1 MITNLNIKNFVIVK
15 ELELKFEEGLQILT
29 GETGT
34 GKSIIVG
41 AINVIFGGAIHAGML
56 YDETKPALL
65 EVTFNV
71 DKSNIK
77 FFELLSK
84 HGVDFSENEVFFLRE
99 IFTNLRGKS
108 FLNGRR
114 ISNSIVKEFREVL
127 LDFHSQRDQQ
137 KLFNEN
143 IQLEVLDKFGNLVSQ
158 RDEFEQNFKELQSK
172 IKELEKLQEQ
182 EKTAQERVKLYEY
195 QIGEFEEINLK
206 IGEDEKLQNELN
218 FLNHAE
224 EILNHSSLLEQE
236 IYEKENSV
244 YDIINSFIHK
254 LSNFKDDNSHI
265 KKAITS
271 LRESLGDLDDTIS
284 EIRQIQNSIN
294 LDSLRQEEVEE
305 KLNTINSIKAK
316 YKKNVP
322 EILDYCS
329 KIKGEISSF
338 TSVKNKI
345 IKINQEIDK
354 DSKEI
359 WKKANL
365 LTKKRK
371 EAAKILEDEIQTNIH
386 KLAIPDAR
394 IKIRFDKEIIEKKI
408 NNELYGLTYSGQDK
422 IEIFFSANIGVKMQ
436 PFKYAASGGELSR
449 FLLTIKKILSDK
461 LEKKTIIFDEIDIG
475 LGGKTAELLG
485 EFIFNI
491 SKFHQVICITHL
503 PQIASYAKDH
513 FLIDKKS
520 GMNLTEVEIKKIDKT
535 ERKQEIARMLAG
547 SKTELALKHAA
558 EILSLKR
565 K

>member
-1 MITNLNIKNFVIVK
+1 M
-15 ELELKFEEGLQILT
+15 
-29 GETGT
+29 
-34 GKSIIVG
+34 
-41 AINVIFGGAIHAGML
+41 
-56 YDETKPALL
+56 
-65 EVTFNV
+65 
-71 DKSNIK
+71 
-77 FFELLSK
+77 ELLSK
-84 HGVDFSENEVFFLRE
+84 YELEHSENEVFLQRE
-99 IFTNLRGKS
+99 ISTVLRGKS

-114 ISNSIVKEFREVL
+114 ISNSIVKEFREIL

-137 KLFNEN
+137 KLFKEN
-143 IQLEVLDKFGNLVSQ
+143 VQLEILDKFGNLEYQ
-158 RDEFEQNFKELQSK
+158 RDEFEKDFKILQSK

-182 EKTAQERVKLYEY
+182 EKAAQERIKLYEY
-195 QIGEFEEINLK
+195 QAEEVEETDLK

-218 FLNHAE
+218 LLNHAE
-224 EILNHSSLLEQE
+224 EIMNLSSLLEQE

-244 YDIINSFIHK
+244 YDIINSFVHK
-254 LSNFKDDNSHI
+254 LSSFEDDNSHI
-265 KKAITS
+265 KKAISS
-271 LRESLGDLDDTIS
+271 LQESLGNLDDTIS
-284 EIRQIQNSIN
+284 EIRLVQNVIN
-294 LDSLRQEEVEE
+294 LDRLRLEEVEE
-305 KLNTINSIKAK
+305 RLNAINSIKAK
-316 YKKNVP
+316 YKMNVP

-329 KIKGEISSF
+329 KIKGEIFSF

-345 IKINQEIDK
+345 LKIQLEIDK
-354 DSKEI
+354 VSKEL
-359 WKKANL
+359 WKKANI

-371 EAAKILEDEIQTNIH
+371 EAAKILEGEIKTNIH
-386 KLAIPDAR
+386 KLAIPEAR
-394 IKIRFDKEIIEKKI
+394 IKIKFDKELTKKDFT
-408 NNELYGLTYSGQDK
+408 NVLSGLTYSGQDK

-436 PFKYAASGGELSR
+436 PFKFAASGGELSR

-461 LEKKTIIFDEIDIG
+461 LDKKTIIFDEIDIG

-558 EILSLKR
+558 EILSLKE

>member
-1 MITNLNIKNFVIVK
+1 MISNLSIKNFVIVK
-15 ELELKFEEGLQILT
+15 ELDLKFEEGLQILT

-56 YDETKPALL
+56 YDESKPAFL
-65 EVTFNV
+65 EVTFNI
-71 DKSNIK
+71 DKSNKK
-77 FFELLSK
+77 FLELLSK
-84 HGVDFSENEVFFLRE
+84 HEIEPSENEVFFLRE
-99 IFTNLRGKS
+99 ISTNLRGKS

-143 IQLEVLDKFGNLVSQ
+143 VQLEILDKFGNLVSQ
-158 RDEFEQNFKELQSK
+158 KDVFEKEFKKIQSK
-172 IKELEKLQEQ
+172 LKELEKLQKQ
-182 EKTAQERVKLYEY
+182 EKTAQERIKLYEY
-195 QIGEFEEINLK
+195 QIGELEEIDLK

-218 FLNHAE
+218 LLNHAE

-244 YDIINSFIHK
+244 YDIINSFVHK
-254 LSNFKDDNSHI
+254 LSNFEEDNSHI
-265 KKAITS
+265 KKAISS
-271 LRESLGDLDDTIS
+271 LQESLGNLDDTIS
-284 EIRQIQNSIN
+284 EIRQIQNIIN
-294 LDSLRQEEVEE
+294 LDSLRLEEVEE
-305 KLNTINSIKAK
+305 RLNTINSIKAK

-329 KIKGEISSF
+329 KIKDEISSF

-345 IKINQEIDK
+345 LKIQLKIDDNSEK
-354 DSKEI
+354 L
-359 WKKANL
+359 WKKANV

-371 EAAKILEDEIQTNIH
+371 EAAKRFENEIKTNIH

-394 IKIRFDKEIIEKKI
+394 IKIRFDKELTKKDFTNI
-408 NNELYGLTYSGQDK
+408 LNGLTYSGQDK
-422 IEIFFSANIGVKMQ
+422 VVIFFSANIGVKMQ

-491 SKFHQVICITHL
+491 SKYHQVICITHL

-513 FLIDKKS
+513 FLINKKKKA
-520 GMNLTEVEIKKIDKT
+520 NFTEIEIKKIDKN

-558 EILSLKR
+558 EILSLKE

>member
-1 MITNLNIKNFVIVK
+1 MITNLSIKNFVIVK
-15 ELELKFEEGLQILT
+15 ELNLKFEDGLQILT

-56 YDETKPALL
+56 FDETNPAFL
-65 EVTFNV
+65 EVTFSK
-71 DKSNIK
+71 DESNKK
-77 FFELLSK
+77 FLELLSK
-84 HGVDFSENEVFFLRE
+84 HEIEPSENEVFFLRE
-99 IFTNLRGKS
+99 ISTNLRGKS

-143 IQLEVLDKFGNLVSQ
+143 VQLEVLDKFGNLVSE
-158 RDEFEQNFKELQSK
+158 RDGFEKNFKEIQSK
-172 IKELEKLQEQ
+172 IKELEKLLEQ
-182 EKTAQERVKLYEY
+182 EKVAQERIKLYEY
-195 QIGEFEEINLK
+195 QIGDLEEINLK

-218 FLNHAE
+218 LLNHAE
-224 EILNHSSLLEQE
+224 AILNHASLLEQE

-244 YDIINSFIHK
+244 YDIINSFVHK
-254 LSNFKDDNSHI
+254 LSNFEDDNSHI
-265 KKAITS
+265 KKTISS
-271 LRESLGDLDDTIS
+271 LQESLGNLDDTIS
-284 EIRQIQNSIN
+284 EIRQVQNVIN
-294 LDSLRQEEVEE
+294 LDSLRLEEVEE
-305 KLNTINSIKAK
+305 RLNAINSIKAK

-322 EILDYCS
+322 EIMDYCS
-329 KIKGEISSF
+329 KIKDEIFSF
-338 TSVKNKI
+338 TSVKKKI
-345 IKINQEIDK
+345 LKIHQEIDK
-354 DSKEI
+354 NSKELL
-359 WKKANL
+359 KKANV

-371 EAAKILEDEIQTNIH
+371 EAAKILEDEIKTNIH

-394 IKIRFDKEIIEKKI
+394 IKIRFDKEIIEKKC
-408 NNELYGLTYSGQDK
+408 NNDLSGLTYSGQDK

-436 PFKYAASGGELSR
+436 PFKFAASGGELSR

-461 LEKKTIIFDEIDIG
+461 LDKKTIIFDEIDIG

-520 GMNLTEVEIKKIDKT
+520 GMNLTEVEIKKIDKN

-558 EILSLKR
+558 EILSLKE

>member
-1 MITNLNIKNFVIVK
+1 MITNLSIKNFVIVK
-15 ELELKFEEGLQILT
+15 ELNLKFEDGLQILT

-56 YDETKPALL
+56 FDETNPAFL
-65 EVTFNV
+65 EVTFSK
-71 DKSNIK
+71 DESNKK
-77 FFELLSK
+77 FLELLSK
-84 HGVDFSENEVFFLRE
+84 HEIEPSENEVFFLRE
-99 IFTNLRGKS
+99 ISTNLRGKS

-158 RDEFEQNFKELQSK
+158 RDEFEKEYKKIQSQ
-172 IKELEKLQEQ
+172 IKELEKLLEQ
-182 EKTAQERVKLYEY
+182 EKVAQERIKLYEY
-195 QIGEFEEINLK
+195 QIGDLEEINLK

-218 FLNHAE
+218 LLNHAE
-224 EILNHSSLLEQE
+224 AILNHASLLEQE

-244 YDIINSFIHK
+244 YDIINSFVHK
-254 LSNFKDDNSHI
+254 LSNFEDDNSHI
-265 KKAITS
+265 KKTISS
-271 LRESLGDLDDTIS
+271 LQESLGNLDDTIS
-284 EIRQIQNSIN
+284 EIRQVQNVIN
-294 LDSLRQEEVEE
+294 LDSLRLEEVEE
-305 KLNTINSIKAK
+305 RLNAINSIKAK

-322 EILDYCS
+322 EIMDYCS
-329 KIKGEISSF
+329 KIKDEIFSF
-338 TSVKNKI
+338 TSVKKKI
-345 IKINQEIDK
+345 LKIHQEIDK
-354 DSKEI
+354 NSKELL
-359 WKKANL
+359 KKANV

-371 EAAKILEDEIQTNIH
+371 EAAKILEDEIKTNIH

-394 IKIRFDKEIIEKKI
+394 IKIRFDKEIIEKKC
-408 NNELYGLTYSGQDK
+408 NNDLSGLTYSGQDK
-422 IEIFFSANIGVKMQ
+422 VEIFFSANIGVKMQ
-436 PFKYAASGGELSR
+436 PFKFAASGGELSR

-461 LEKKTIIFDEIDIG
+461 LDKKTIIFDEIDIG

-558 EILSLKR
+558 EILSLKE

>member
-15 ELELKFEEGLQILT
+15 ELELKFEKGLQILT

-41 AINVIFGGAIHAGML
+41 AINVIFGGAIHTGML
-56 YDETKPALL
+56 YDETKPAFL
-65 EVTFNV
+65 EVTFSI
-71 DKSNIK
+71 DKSNPK
-77 FFELLSK
+77 FMESLSK
-84 HGVDFSENEVFFLRE
+84 HEIDPSENEVFFLRE
-99 IFTNLRGKS
+99 ISTNLRGKS

-114 ISNSIVKEFREVL
+114 ISNSIVKKFREIL

-143 IQLEVLDKFGNLVSQ
+143 IQLEVLDKFGNLESLK
-158 RDEFEQNFKELQSK
+158 DKFEKEFKEIQSK
-172 IKELEKLQEQ
+172 IKELKILQEK
-182 EKTAQERVKLYEY
+182 EKAAQERIKLYEY
-195 QIGEFEEINLK
+195 QIGELEEINLK

-218 FLNHAE
+218 LLNHAE
-224 EILNHSSLLEQE
+224 EILNHASLLEQE

-244 YDIINSFIHK
+244 YDVVNSFVHK
-254 LSNFKDDNSHI
+254 LSNFKEDNSHI
-265 KKAITS
+265 KKTISS
-271 LRESLGDLDDTIS
+271 LQESLGNLDDTIS
-284 EIRQIQNSIN
+284 EIRQVQNVVN
-294 LDSLRQEEVEE
+294 LDSLRLEEVEE
-305 KLNTINSIKAK
+305 RLNTINSIKAK
-316 YKKNVP
+316 YKMNIP
-322 EILDYCS
+322 EILEYCS
-329 KIKGEISSF
+329 KIKDEISSF

-345 IKINQEIDK
+345 QKIHQEIDK
-354 DSKEI
+354 DSKEL

-371 EAAKILEDEIQTNIH
+371 EAAKILEDEIKTNIH

-394 IKIRFDKEIIEKKI
+394 IKIRFDKEIIEKKC
-408 NNELYGLTYSGQDK
+408 NNALSGLTYSGQDK

-520 GMNLTEVEIKKIDKT
+520 GKNLTEVEIKKIDKN

-547 SKTELALKHAA
+547 SKTELALKHAE
-558 EILSLKR
+558 EILSLKE

>member
-1 MITNLNIKNFVIVK
+1 MITNLSIKNFVIVK
-15 ELELKFEEGLQILT
+15 ELNLKFEDGLQILT

-56 YDETKPALL
+56 FDETNPAFL
-65 EVTFNV
+65 EVTFSK
-71 DKSNIK
+71 DESNKK
-77 FFELLSK
+77 FLELLSK
-84 HGVDFSENEVFFLRE
+84 HEIEPSENEVFFLRE
-99 IFTNLRGKS
+99 ISTNLRGKS

-158 RDEFEQNFKELQSK
+158 RDEFEKEYKKIQSQ
-172 IKELEKLQEQ
+172 IKELEKLLEQ
-182 EKTAQERVKLYEY
+182 EKVAQERIKLYEY
-195 QIGEFEEINLK
+195 QIGDLEEINLK

-218 FLNHAE
+218 LLNHAE
-224 EILNHSSLLEQE
+224 AILNHASLLEQE

-244 YDIINSFIHK
+244 YDIINSFVHK
-254 LSNFKDDNSHI
+254 LSNFEDDNSHI
-265 KKAITS
+265 KKTISS
-271 LRESLGDLDDTIS
+271 LQESLGNLDDTIS
-284 EIRQIQNSIN
+284 EIRQVQNVIN
-294 LDSLRQEEVEE
+294 LDSLRLEEVEE
-305 KLNTINSIKAK
+305 RLNAINSIKAK

-322 EILDYCS
+322 EIMDYCS
-329 KIKGEISSF
+329 KIKDEIFSF
-338 TSVKNKI
+338 TSVKKKI
-345 IKINQEIDK
+345 LKIHQEIDK
-354 DSKEI
+354 NSKELL
-359 WKKANL
+359 KKANV

-371 EAAKILEDEIQTNIH
+371 EAAKILEDEIKTNIH

-394 IKIRFDKEIIEKKI
+394 IKIRFDKEIIEKKC
-408 NNELYGLTYSGQDK
+408 NNDLSGLTYSGQDK

-436 PFKYAASGGELSR
+436 PFKFAASGGELSR

-461 LEKKTIIFDEIDIG
+461 LDKKTIIFDEIDIG

-558 EILSLKR
+558 EILSLKE